1 MALIAIFLPA
11 FLLVIGLLPFWDRV
25 RHMPKMRAGLAGI
38 NAAVVGLLASVLYDP
53 IWTGTIHDVKDV
65 VIVALA
71 FVVLQWRVM
80 PVWALV
86 LAGGAGGAVMGVL
99 GFAGAIA

>member
-1 MALIAIFLPA
+1 
-11 FLLVIGLLPFWDRV
+11 
-25 RHMPKMRAGLAGI
+25 
-38 NAAVVGLLASVLYDP
+38 
-53 IWTGTIHDVKDV
+53 IHDVKDV

-71 FVVLQWRVM
+71 FVVLQWRVI

-99 GFAGAIA
+99 GLAGTIA